1 MLEEGCCKSDT
12 RCGTAGSLSN
22 GLLVTCKVSQIIES
36 STSSYQNIGSRP
48 TRVFICFVTINF
60 WLLIFFLL
68 QSTSFQ
74 FCFQLYFISLTLL
87 TMLHLGMV

>member
-12 RCGTAGSLSN
+12 RCGMAGSLSN

-48 TRVFICFVTINF
+48 TRVFIRCVTIIF
-60 WLLIFFLL
+60 WLSSFFSSNLL
-68 QSTSFQ
+68 VFRFVFSFTS
-74 FCFQLYFISLTLL
+74 
-87 TMLHLGMV
+87 

>member
-48 TRVFICFVTINF
+48 TRVFIRFVTINF
-60 WLLIFFLL
+60 WLSIFFFSNLL
-68 QSTSFQ
+68 VFSFVFSFTS
-74 FCFQLYFISLTLL
+74 
-87 TMLHLGMV
+87 